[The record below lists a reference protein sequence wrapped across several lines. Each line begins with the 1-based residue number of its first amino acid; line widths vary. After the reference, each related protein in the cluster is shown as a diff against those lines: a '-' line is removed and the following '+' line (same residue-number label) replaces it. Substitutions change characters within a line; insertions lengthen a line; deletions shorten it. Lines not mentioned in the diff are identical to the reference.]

1 MTGLALN
8 KYLAVSIVSLLT
20 LVSAAQDP
28 GTGAIKG
35 HVYDPAGLPVS
46 GSHVLIVNESTH
58 AKRSADTSTEGL
70 FTVPLLS
77 PGSYTVIVR
86 QPGFEERESHAVVVS
101 VGDTSSLIVRLS
113 IAKMGTSVQ
122 VNAETEL
129 LQTQSATLGRT
140 VDDTAMQALPLST
153 RNFTQILSLS
163 PGVVVS
169 IPNATSLGAGT
180 QNVTDAGNKTTAN
193 NIQFNGVDAN
203 NLSQNS
209 AKNDVEEVGVA
220 IPAPDTIQEFKV
232 QTASY
237 DASYGRGTGANVDL
251 VSKAGTNA
259 FHGSVW
265 EFLRN
270 DIFNANLFFS
280 KLVGQPRAVLKQNQ
294 FGASFGGP
302 IFRNKLFF
310 FGAYQG
316 LRSSNGL
323 GDTVTTF
330 LPALTADRSAATL
343 GATFCSSGPTFAGGT
358 QLACNGSNINPVALK
373 LLNLKFANGNFAVPT
388 PQLLLPRVAGQTPEG
403 ESTFSIPA
411 HYKEDQYTVN
421 LDETLSSKD
430 QASARF
436 FYANSPTLTP
446 FTANAANVPGWG
458 TDQLQQNV
466 MLVLGETHVFSA
478 STVNLAR
485 VGYMRFSGYL
495 GVTDPV
501 AASDI
506 GTESPTGASGP
517 NVPMPGI
524 GIDGLFTVGDGGTPF
539 QAQTTNS
546 FIAQETLA
554 RTQGRVS
561 LSAGI
566 EGKHHEV
573 EVNPP
578 FLATGFFQ
586 AHTFNDFLIGQSA
599 TQVGSTSGIGNI
611 ELSGAN
617 SGIFRRDERYNDFA
631 LFVQS
636 DIRLSPRAS
645 IFTGLRYEI
654 FGSPVEAKGR
664 LASFDPSAASFSA
677 PAGGTLSGFVV
688 TNNFA
693 GAVPNGVQQLN
704 RKGLWANHFLDLS
717 PRIGFAVQVM
727 DKPVVLLRGGF
738 GIYYDRISAGIIEN
752 LVNQPPFA
760 ETQVLFDAQTGS
772 STEQHPFV
780 PLLPAVNNYP
790 LFLPRTPGGAQTL
803 YPVDPHIVDPYTE
816 EYNLNLQ
823 TALAHDFLVEVGYVG
838 NRGLHIPGGT
848 EFNQALLASPQ
859 HPINGETTNT
869 TNNITNRLPYAGVAT
884 ASILFG
890 TKFASNYNSLQ
901 ASVTKRLSHGLQFLG
916 SYTWS
921 RNLDETSG
929 TQGSDALEEWLLS
942 NDQNN
947 PRQAYGPTDFDR
959 ANRGVISLVYQ
970 SPSFESAP
978 GIARNAL
985 HHWQLSAIA
994 VAQSGSPIT
1003 VLDSNA
1009 GLVYGNQEN
1018 RAAAPIT
1025 NPMTSGSMLDRVR
1038 GHYLNAASFP
1048 SAPIAPNGVS
1058 PSDTDFG
1065 NSGTGFLR
1073 GPAQRNLDVAL
1084 ERSFPIV
1091 RSTSFNFRTEFFNLT
1106 NTTSFGNPSNNLA
1119 SGESFGTI
1127 TGAAGNPRIIQFA
1140 AKILF

>member
-1 MTGLALN
+1 MAIQWLK
-8 KYLAVSIVSLLT
+8 KYLAASTITFFSLFA
-20 LVSAAQDP
+20 VAQEP
-28 GTGAIKG
+28 GTGRING
-35 HVYDPAGLPVS
+35 SVYDPSGLPVA
-46 GSHVLIVNESTH
+46 GTHVVIVNESTR
-58 AKRSADTSTEGL
+58 AQRAVDTTTEGL
-70 FTVPLLS
+70 FTVSLLS
-77 PGSYTVIVR
+77 PGTYTVIVH
-86 QPGFEERESHAVVVS
+86 QVGFEERQARAVI
-101 VGDTSSLIVRLS
+101 VGVGETSSLVVTLS
-113 IAKMGTSVQ
+113 IAKAGTSVQ
-122 VNAETEL
+122 VTAQTEL
-129 LQTQSATLGRT
+129 LQRQSATLGRT
-140 VDDTAMQALPLST
+140 VDDTAVQALPLAT

-169 IPNATSLGAGT
+169 LPNATALGAGT

-193 NIQFNGVDAN
+193 NIQFNGIDAN
-203 NLSQNS
+203 NLSENS
-209 AKNDVEEVGVA
+209 ARNDVEEVGVA

-232 QTASY
+232 QTANY

-251 VSKAGTNA
+251 VSKTGTNA
-259 FHGSVW
+259 FHGTVW

-270 DIFNANLFFS
+270 DIFNANTFFS
-280 KLVGQPRAVLKQNQ
+280 KLNGQARPVLKQNQ

-302 IFRNKLFF
+302 IFRSRLFF

-323 GDTVTTF
+323 GDSVTVL
-330 LPALTADRSAATL
+330 LPALTSDRSAATL
-343 GATFCSSGPTFAGGT
+343 GSMFCSSGPTLAGGT

-373 LLNLKFANGNFAVPT
+373 LLNLKFANGQFAVPT
-388 PQLLLPRVAGQTPEG
+388 PQTLKPLIAGQTPEG

-411 HYKEDQYTVN
+411 HYREDQYTLN
-421 LDETLSSKD
+421 LDATLSRKD

-436 FYANSPTLTP
+436 FMANSPTVTP
-446 FTANAANVPGWG
+446 FSANAANVPGWG

-466 MLVLGETHVFSA
+466 MLVLGEAHIFNA
-478 STVNLAR
+478 NTVNLAR
-485 VGYMRFSGYL
+485 FGYMRFSGFA

-501 AASDI
+501 SSSDI
-506 GTESPTGASGP
+506 GTESPTGTSGP

-524 GIDGLFTVGDGGTPF
+524 GVDGLFTVGDGGTPF

-546 FIAQETLA
+546 FIAQDTLA

-578 FLATGFFQ
+578 FLSTGFMQ
-586 AHTFNDFLIGQSA
+586 MHTFNDFLIGQSA
-599 TQVGSTSGIGNI
+599 AQVGSSNGLGNL

-617 SGIFRRDERYNDFA
+617 SGIFRRDERYNDVA

-636 DIRLSPRAS
+636 DIHLTPRAS

-664 LASFDPSAASFSA
+664 LASFDPSIASLTA

-688 TNNFA
+688 ANNFS
-693 GAVPNGVQQLN
+693 GSIPTGVQRLN
-704 RKGLWANHFLDLS
+704 RNGLWANHFLDFS
-717 PRIGFAVQVM
+717 PRIGFALQLT
-727 DKPVVLLRGGF
+727 DKPVLLLRGGF
-738 GIYYDRISAGIIEN
+738 GIYFDRIAAGIIEN

-760 ETQVLFDAQTGS
+760 ETQVLFDAQTAGA
-772 STEQHPFV
+772 TEQHPFV
-780 PLLPAVNNYP
+780 PLLPPVNSYP
-790 LFLPRTPGGAQTL
+790 LFIPRTNGGAQTL

-823 TALAHDFLVEVGYVG
+823 TSFAHDFLVEVGYVG
-838 NRGLHIPGGT
+838 SRSLHVPGGT

-859 HPINGETTNT
+859 NPINGVTTNT
-869 TNNITNRLPYAGVAT
+869 AANITSRLPYAGVAT

-890 TKFASNYNSLQ
+890 TKFSSNYNSLQ
-901 ASVTKRLSHGLQFLG
+901 ASVTKRMSHGLQFLG

-921 RNLDETSG
+921 KNLDETSG

-942 NDQNN
+942 NNQNN
-947 PRQAYGPTDFDR
+947 PRQAYGLTDFDR
-959 ANRGVISLVYQ
+959 TNRGVISLVYQ
-970 SPSFESAP
+970 TPSFESASWV
-978 GIARNAL
+978 ARTAL
-985 HHWQLSAIA
+985 HHWQVSAIA

-1018 RAAAPIT
+1018 RAAAPIA

-1048 SAPIAPNGVS
+1048 SAPMAPNGVM
-1058 PSDTDFG
+1058 PTDTDFG
-1065 NSGTGFLR
+1065 NSSTGFLR
-1073 GPAQRNLDVAL
+1073 GPAQRNIDVAL

-1091 RSTSFNFRTEFFNLT
+1091 RSASFNFRTEFFNLT
-1106 NTTSFGNPSNNLA
+1106 NTTNFANPVNNLSSGQSFGEIL
-1119 SGESFGTI
+1119 GT
-1127 TGAAGNPRIIQFA
+1127 ANNPRIIQFA
-1140 AKILF
+1140 AKVVF